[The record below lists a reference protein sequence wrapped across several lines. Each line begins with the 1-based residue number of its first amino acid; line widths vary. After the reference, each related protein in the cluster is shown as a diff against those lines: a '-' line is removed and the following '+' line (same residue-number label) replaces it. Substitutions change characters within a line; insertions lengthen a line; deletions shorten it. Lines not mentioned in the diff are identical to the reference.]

1 MMNICSELE
10 RLKELA
16 TFKPDDD
23 HERALSALMDTVAG
37 MFSAGRVSLMLVDS
51 VGSLGQK
58 LRLVA
63 LHGELPETAWNERT
77 EESQTIAAQV
87 LANRQALVV
96 NDINVSALKVMR
108 RHSDEPASFMACP
121 VPVSGIYAGVL
132 NISKRENGQP
142 FSEQDLAIAEFAAIL
157 VGRAIE
163 LGRLQG
169 MLNSS
174 FAKMALVLEEVSNS
188 RSFMD
193 LSIQEPQRMAKI
205 LAKTFYREMS
215 RCGLSANQI
224 IHVASEI
231 ISEMTNSIVRHQRR
245 QKRLEK

>member
-23 HERALSALMDTVAG
+23 HERALSALMDSVAG

>member
-108 RHSDEPASFMACP
+108 RHSDEPASFMACT

>member
-174 FAKMALVLEEVSNS
+174 FAKLALVLEEVSNS

>member
-1 MMNICSELE
+1 MNICSELD

-23 HERALSALMDTVAG
+23 HERAMSGLMDTVAD
-37 MFSAGRVSLMLVDS
+37 MFAAGRVSLMLVDS
-51 VGSLGQK
+51 VGSLGQM

-63 LHGELPETAWNERT
+63 LHGELPETAWNERS
-77 EESQTIAAQV
+77 EESQSIAAQV
-87 LANRQALVV
+87 LASRQSLVV
-96 NDINVSALKVMR
+96 NDINTSALKLVR
-108 RHSDEPASFMACP
+108 RHSGEPASFMACP

-142 FSEQDLAIAEFAAIL
+142 FTEQDLAIAEFAAIL

-188 RSFMD
+188 RSFID

-205 LAKTFYREMS
+205 LAKSFYKEMS
-215 RCGLSANQI
+215 RCGLSPNQI
-224 IHVASEI
+224 IHAASEI

>member
-1 MMNICSELE
+1 MNICSELD

-23 HERALSALMDTVAG
+23 HERAMSGLMDTVAD
-37 MFSAGRVSLMLVDS
+37 MFAAGRVSLMLVDS
-51 VGSLGQK
+51 VGSLGQM

-63 LHGELPETAWNERT
+63 LHGELPETAWNERS
-77 EESQTIAAQV
+77 EESQSVAAQV
-87 LANRQALVV
+87 LASRQSLVV
-96 NDINVSALKVMR
+96 NDINTSALKLVR
-108 RHSDEPASFMACP
+108 RHSGEPASFMACP

-132 NISKRENGQP
+132 NISKRENGQA
-142 FSEQDLAIAEFAAIL
+142 FTEQDLAIAEFAAIL

-188 RSFMD
+188 RSFID

-205 LAKTFYREMS
+205 LAKSFYKEMS

-224 IHVASEI
+224 IHAASEI

>member
-1 MMNICSELE
+1 MNICSELD

-16 TFKPDDD
+16 TFKSDDD
-23 HERALSALMDTVAG
+23 HERAFSGLMDTVADI
-37 MFSAGRVSLMLVDS
+37 FSAGRVSLMLVDS

-63 LHGELPETAWNERT
+63 LHGELPETAWNERS
-77 EESQTIAAQV
+77 EESQSIAAQV
-87 LANRQALVV
+87 LASRQSLVV
-96 NDINVSALKVMR
+96 NDINVSAMKVMR

-121 VPVSGIYAGVL
+121 IPVSGIYAGVL

-193 LSIQEPQRMAKI
+193 LSVQEPQRMAKI

-231 ISEMTNSIVRHQRR
+231 ISEMTNSMVRHQRR

>member
-1 MMNICSELE
+1 MNICTELD

-23 HERALSALMDTVAG
+23 HERALSGLMGKVAD

-51 VGSLGQK
+51 VGSRGQM

-63 LHGELPETAWNERT
+63 LHGDLPETAWNERSA
-77 EESQTIAAQV
+77 EGQTVAAQV
-87 LANRQALVV
+87 FAKRQSLLV
-96 NDINVSALKVMR
+96 NDINASAMTAVR

-121 VPVSGIYAGVL
+121 VPVSGMIAGVL
-132 NISKRENGQP
+132 NISKRQTGQA

-205 LAKTFYREMS
+205 LAKSFYKEMS

-224 IHVASEI
+224 IHAASEI

-245 QKRLEK
+245 QKRQER

>member
-1 MMNICSELE
+1 MNICSELD

-16 TFKPDDD
+16 TFKSDDD
-23 HERALSALMDTVAG
+23 HERALSGLMDTVAD

-63 LHGELPETAWNERT
+63 LHGELPETAWNERS
-77 EESQTIAAQV
+77 EESQSIAAQV
-87 LANRQALVV
+87 LASRQSLVV
-96 NDINVSALKVMR
+96 NDINVSAMKVMR

-121 VPVSGIYAGVL
+121 IPVSGIYAGVL

-193 LSIQEPQRMAKI
+193 LSLQEPQRMAKI
-205 LAKTFYREMS
+205 LAKSFYKEMS

>member
-1 MMNICSELE
+1 MTICCELD

-16 TFKPDDD
+16 AFKPDDD
-23 HERALSALMDTVAG
+23 HERALSGLMDTVAD

-51 VGSLGQK
+51 VGSLGQM

-77 EESQTIAAQV
+77 TAGQSVAAQV
-87 LANRQALVV
+87 LARRQSLVV
-96 NDINVSALKVMR
+96 NDIDASALKAVR
-108 RHSDEPASFMACP
+108 RHAGEPAGFMACP
-121 VPVSGIYAGVL
+121 VPVSGIFAGVL
-132 NISKRENGQP
+132 NISNRKNGEP
-142 FSEQDLAIAEFAAIL
+142 FSEQDLAVAELAAIL

-205 LAKTFYREMS
+205 LAKSFYKEMS

-224 IHVASEI
+224 IHAASEI

>member
-1 MMNICSELE
+1 MNICSELD

-23 HERALSALMDTVAG
+23 HERALSGLMDTVAA

-63 LHGELPETAWNERT
+63 LHGELPETAWNERS
-77 EESQTIAAQV
+77 EESQSIAAQV
-87 LANRQALVV
+87 LASRQSLVV
-96 NDINVSALKVMR
+96 NDINVSAMKVMR

-121 VPVSGIYAGVL
+121 IPVSGIYAGVL

-142 FSEQDLAIAEFAAIL
+142 FSGQDLAIAEFAAIL

-163 LGRLQG
+163 LGRLHG

-174 FAKMALVLEEVSNS
+174 FAKMAMVLEEVSNS

-193 LSIQEPQRMAKI
+193 LSVQEPQRMAKI

>member
-1 MMNICSELE
+1 MNICSELD

-23 HERALSALMDTVAG
+23 HERALSALMDSVAG

-96 NDINVSALKVMR
+96 NDINASALKVMR

>member
-1 MMNICSELE
+1 MNICSELD
-10 RLKELA
+10 RLKVLA

-23 HERALSALMDTVAG
+23 HERAFSRLMDTVAG

-51 VGSLGQK
+51 VGNLGQM

-63 LHGELPETAWNERT
+63 LHGELPETAWNERS

-87 LANRQALVV
+87 LASRQSLVV
-96 NDINVSALKVMR
+96 NDINVSAMKVVR
-108 RHSDEPASFMACP
+108 RHSDEPTSFMACP
-121 VPVSGIYAGVL
+121 VPISGIYAGVL
-132 NISKRENGQP
+132 NISKRENGKP

-157 VGRAIE
+157 VGRTIE

-188 RSFMD
+188 RSFID

-205 LAKTFYREMS
+205 LAKSFYKEMS

-224 IHVASEI
+224 IHAASEI

-245 QKRLEK
+245 QKRVGGY

>member
-1 MMNICSELE
+1 MNICSELD

-23 HERALSALMDTVAG
+23 HERAFAGLMDTVAG

-58 LRLVA
+58 RRLVA
-63 LHGELPETAWNERT
+63 LHGELPETAWNERS
-77 EESQTIAAQV
+77 EESQSIAAQV
-87 LANRQALVV
+87 LASRQSLVV
-96 NDINVSALKVMR
+96 NDINVSAMKVMR

-121 VPVSGIYAGVL
+121 IPVSGIYAGVL

-193 LSIQEPQRMAKI
+193 LSVQEPQRMAKI

-231 ISEMTNSIVRHQRR
+231 ISEMTNSMVRHQRR

>member
-1 MMNICSELE
+1 MNICSELE

-96 NDINVSALKVMR
+96 NDINASALKVMR

>member
-1 MMNICSELE
+1 M
-10 RLKELA
+10 
-16 TFKPDDD
+16 
-23 HERALSALMDTVAG
+23 
-37 MFSAGRVSLMLVDS
+37 
-51 VGSLGQK
+51 

-63 LHGELPETAWNERT
+63 LHGELPETAWNERS
-77 EESQTIAAQV
+77 EESQSVAAQV
-87 LANRQALVV
+87 LASRQSLVV
-96 NDINVSALKVMR
+96 NDINTSALKLVR
-108 RHSDEPASFMACP
+108 RHSGEPASFMACP

-142 FSEQDLAIAEFAAIL
+142 FTEQDLAIAEFAAIL

-188 RSFMD
+188 RSFID

-205 LAKTFYREMS
+205 LAKSFYKEMS

-224 IHVASEI
+224 IHAASEI

>member
-1 MMNICSELE
+1 MNICSELD

-23 HERALSALMDTVAG
+23 HERAMSGLMDTVAG
-37 MFSAGRVSLMLVDS
+37 MFAAGRVSLMLVDS
-51 VGSLGQK
+51 VGSLGQM

-63 LHGELPETAWNERT
+63 LHGELPETAWNERS
-77 EESQTIAAQV
+77 EESQSVAAQV
-87 LANRQALVV
+87 LASRQSLVV
-96 NDINVSALKVMR
+96 NDINTSALKLVR
-108 RHSDEPASFMACP
+108 RHSGEPASFMACP

-142 FSEQDLAIAEFAAIL
+142 FTEQDLAIAEFAAIL

-188 RSFMD
+188 RSFID

-205 LAKTFYREMS
+205 LAKSFYKEMS

-224 IHVASEI
+224 IHAASEI

>member
-1 MMNICSELE
+1 MNICSELE

>member
-1 MMNICSELE
+1 MNICSELD

-63 LHGELPETAWNERT
+63 LHGELPETAWDERT

-96 NDINVSALKVMR
+96 NDINASALKVMR